1 MSNLMNPSDGGI
13 NVSSLWSS
21 MDGEISVHYFQFY
34 RFHCLEHVH
43 GEFSINIPL
52 GGPLSYRIGDSIESV
67 LPGSVLVIQPG
78 EWHTGVDLSQGITI
92 SVSERSL
99 TALCS
104 AIHLKRDAADKEV
117 SISRFVKDE
126 RLSSLAQDLAHEMRH
141 ASIGR
146 DIVITSLVNQYLI
159 YLLRG
164 WAVPSEQPL
173 QSSRYLPVT
182 EMLRAIEYMNYC
194 PKSSFSLR
202 SISTTIGTSQSRF
215 VALFSA
221 STGSSPLAFYN
232 RILIQKAKQLLVQS
246 DMPIKEVAFTLDFQS
261 EAHFCNL
268 FRTISGTSPTA
279 CRSNGSVAPLYSYNL
294 RRLKTATA

>member
-1 MSNLMNPSDGGI
+1 MGILMNASEDGI

-21 MDGEISVHYFQFY
+21 TDGEISVHYFEFY

-43 GEFSINIPL
+43 NEFSINIAL
-52 GGPLSYRIGDSIESV
+52 GPLSYSVGNRIERV
-67 LPGSVLVIQPG
+67 QPGSVLVIQPG
-78 EWHTGVDLSQGITI
+78 EWHTGVDLTQGITI
-92 SVSERSL
+92 SVSERCL
-99 TALCS
+99 TSLCS
-104 AIHLKRDAADKEV
+104 AIHLKRGSRDKEV
-117 SISRFVKDE
+117 SISRCIKDE
-126 RLSSLAQDLAHEMRH
+126 RLASLAHDLALEMRH
-141 ASIGR
+141 TSIGR
-146 DIVITSLVNQYLI
+146 DIVITALVNQYLI

-164 WAVPSEQPL
+164 WAVPSQQPL

-182 EMLRAIEYMNYC
+182 EMLRTIEYMNYC

-202 SISTTIGTSQSRF
+202 AISTTIGTSQSRF

-232 RILIQKAKQLLVQS
+232 RILIQKAKHLLVQS

-268 FRTISGTSPTA
+268 FRTIAGISPTA
-279 CRSNGSVAPLYSYNL
+279 CRSTGSVTPLYSYNL
-294 RRLKTATA
+294 RQMKAATA

>member
-1 MSNLMNPSDGGI
+1 MNACDDGI
-13 NVSSLWSS
+13 NVNSLWSS
-21 MDGEISVHYFQFY
+21 MDGEISVHYFEFY

-43 GEFSINIPL
+43 NEFSINIAL
-52 GGPLSYRIGDSIESV
+52 CPLSYSVGNRIESV
-67 LPGSVLVIQPG
+67 RPGSVLVIPPG
-78 EWHTGVDLSQGITI
+78 EWHTGVDLSRGITI

-99 TALCS
+99 TSLCS
-104 AIHLKRDAADKEV
+104 AIHLKRGSADKEV
-117 SISRFVKDE
+117 SISRFIKDE
-126 RLSSLAQDLAHEMRH
+126 RLASIAQDLAHEMRH
-141 ASIGR
+141 TSIGR
-146 DIVITSLVNQYLI
+146 DIVITALVNQYLI

-182 EMLRAIEYMNYC
+182 EMLRTVEYMNYC

-221 STGSSPLAFYN
+221 STGSSALAFYN
-232 RILIQKAKQLLVQS
+232 RILIQKAKHLLVWS
-246 DMPIKEVAFTLDFQS
+246 DIPIKEVTFTLAFQS

-268 FRTISGTSPTA
+268 FRTITGISPTA
-279 CRSNGSVAPLYSYNL
+279 CRSTGNVAPLYSYNL
-294 RRLKTATA
+294 RQLKTATT